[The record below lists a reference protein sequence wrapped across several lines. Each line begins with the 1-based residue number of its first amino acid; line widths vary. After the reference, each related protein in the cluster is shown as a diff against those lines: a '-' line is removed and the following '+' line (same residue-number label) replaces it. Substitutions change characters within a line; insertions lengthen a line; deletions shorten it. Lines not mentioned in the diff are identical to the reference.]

1 MAIYNMG
8 SGGTNFTYQIKF
20 QETEPNYSNSIN
32 TIWIKDS
39 LDFLNPYSSEYS
51 QEQPLQK
58 FVAYKNAMAETA
70 ANLTGAFFASEL
82 KDSTNKYLHLSSKY
96 GAGSGIQFTLNS
108 TKPYIKVQIP
118 AKSGINDEKVDNYIY
133 IAYSNETASEGIILE
148 KIEKIKYSYSTA
160 VQNVETQH
168 DNSNYNY
175 KYMYVFFDADTFHP
189 TKYSAFN
196 LLCYSDSN
204 WGGTPTTIKGSK
216 GTTLNGQLVDN
227 CVLADIYDTVESY
240 YFETEENKAYKLYTN
255 NNLSGQPFEITSAG
269 FNNSIIPSEGNKGR
283 IISQTSKGIYYNDSG
298 TERYYLIPGSLYK
311 NICFTCEKKL
321 NNKPY
326 IVEAT
331 QVYDIHHNYYSLSEN
346 GEKKRKISDFYN
358 EVGYTISDLEPPN
371 LQLPSSTD
379 NKRDI
384 RFWLISG
391 ENPETHFESVRS
403 RKKKQYLSIEGV
415 TAYLPYIKD
424 GEEKHNILY
433 FLHGSIR
440 LAGTNEWIPLKES
453 VDSFFDLESLLEGTL
468 EDIYYSENET
478 LRDYAFYNYT
488 NLKSCTF
495 PHCYSIGTSTFYNCA
510 NLTTVNLPEWN
521 EEPPLTFFTGGK
533 TANDTSPFYGCTNI
547 KNATIGWK
555 SFANGSIGSGK
566 QIAATSPFFSASNIL
581 EYIDL
586 PNCKTIGSCTFAYYN
601 GLKSVKLSP
610 DKSVSIRDSAF
621 YNCANLT
628 NIINDSSIKA
638 IGKLAFSKCLS
649 LSSIDLVNVYSI
661 GEGAFSGC
669 TNLKSIASD
678 TMSSCKTISI
688 NAFMNTAITK
698 IDAPECSIFGT
709 MNSTNSFS
717 GYTLAKTPIAGCG
730 KTLSQIIL
738 GISNGSSPLPAGVFN
753 GSNKSDVSTHLNLLN
768 YISFSQ
774 VSSIGPGAFS
784 YLSYL
789 SNITLSPSLTA
800 LPTSAFQNCATIIQE
815 KTELEEFDYKIF
827 EFQFNNLKY
836 GYSSNG
842 LTYPALIPKYQKVGE
857 EGNYSYVP
865 IEGEKGQEKV
875 QIGSQ
880 AYWPAKDI
888 EGNNIYEEKSNDDG
902 SPYYILKYDENNPM
916 INYDSIK
923 YQDKDYTEII
933 RSETQGSETIYYGKN
948 KRLDLPEDIKNDYEA
963 GIGYSE
969 FDDWIYKYNSDTN
982 DCTFNECY
990 YRQKTTDDGV
1000 PCFKQKIIEHQY
1012 ISEDENLLN
1021 YTLYTKLNDNEEV
1034 FDKIETAEGIF
1045 IEQSMTPQNDPV
1057 YIFNKNNLT
1066 IEKHKTN
1073 EEEGIQTY
1081 IQQESGDY
1089 IESDKIY
1096 INNPDND
1103 YYYVYEVQKNK
1114 YTTITINENNYIIQ
1128 EYDFDKPIYE
1138 LINLIP
1144 KTENDYEAPLIQ
1156 EAIYDNIHAISRL
1169 VDEFNKPKVDS
1180 NFQLQYEAIDHI
1192 YGLKTV
1198 NKGYLLS
1205 LTGNLSIPFGAKMEG
1220 LITVGDNA
1228 FQNCLNLTE
1237 VYAIYGNP
1245 IDGTSYPLGK
1255 TAFNNCTNLE
1265 IVDMPYC
1272 TQITNSAA
1280 SNGFPT
1286 VGCSNLKSLNLSN
1299 AVFNTASAKNKITN
1313 QFCNYNTKTSSP
1325 EVPRYPLLNDIKL
1338 NNILSIASYAFYGYT
1353 NLNNALFNNCLNL
1366 SNNAFGSTAFGFIT
1380 QQELKTVIK
1389 KESRNKGNG
1398 FYDVWEVNENLLNYI
1413 SNNAEKIQNIGQCSN
1428 ILQIPK
1434 VTFTGEEVGIF
1445 ANCSKLMGG
1454 IFGKG
1459 MTIIPKEAFSG
1470 CISLTKIS
1478 QNSIDINDTGVEYNC
1493 LYIPSVSIIG
1503 EGAFHDCGAVQNLI
1517 VSGSQST
1524 IYTGLSQISFGD
1536 VLTEIHSSAFQNCH
1550 NLQTVIFNKDTSN
1563 PISIGNNA
1571 FNNCIN
1577 LTQVK
1582 DIPTQLSYIGENAF
1596 TNLDNARNGTLK
1608 LYFTNFSVEDTVP
1621 SIATNAFP
1629 LRNLMIYFS
1638 SNDIKNKFITATNWN
1653 SYSSFMYVLSNSSTE
1668 T

>member
-58 FVAYKNAMAETA
+58 FIAYKNAMAETA
-70 ANLTGAFFASEL
+70 VNLTGAFFASEL

-96 GAGSGIQFTLNS
+96 GTGSGIQFTLNS

-118 AKSGINDEKVDNYIY
+118 KNSGSNDEKIDNYIY
-133 IAYSNETASEGIILE
+133 VAYSNETASEGIILE

-168 DNSNYNY
+168 DDSNYNY

-216 GTTLNGQLVDN
+216 GTILNGQLVDN

-321 NNKPY
+321 SNKPY

-331 QVYDIHHNYYSLSEN
+331 QVYDIHHNYYSISEN
-346 GEKKRKISDFYN
+346 EEKKRKISDFYN
-358 EVGYTISDLEPPN
+358 EIGYTISDLEPPN
-371 LQLPSSTD
+371 LQLSSSTD
-379 NKRDI
+379 GKRDI

-415 TAYLPYIKD
+415 AAYLPYIKD

-440 LAGTNEWIPLKES
+440 LAGTNEWVPLKES

-468 EDIYYSENET
+468 DDIYYSENES

-488 NLKSCTF
+488 NLKSCNF
-495 PHCYSIGTSTFYNCA
+495 PNCYSIGTSAFYNCA
-510 NLTTVNLPEWN
+510 NLNTVNLPKWN
-521 EEPPLTFFTGGK
+521 EESPLTFFTDGK
-533 TANDTSPFYGCTNI
+533 TANDISPFYGCTNI
-547 KNATIGWK
+547 KSATIGWE
-555 SFANGSIGSGK
+555 SFANGSITANLAVGK
-566 QIAATSPFFSASNIL
+566 QTQISATSPFFSASNTL

-586 PNCKTIGSCTFAYYN
+586 PNCETIGSCTFAYYN
-601 GLKSVKLSP
+601 GLKTVKLSP
-610 DKSVSIRDSAF
+610 DKSVSIGDSAF

-628 NIINDSSIKA
+628 NIINDSSIKV

-649 LSSIDLVNVYSI
+649 LSSIDLVNVSSI

-678 TMSSCKTISI
+678 TMSVKTIGV

-709 MNSTNSFS
+709 MNSSDNFNK
-717 GYTLAKTPIAGCG
+717 YTLNKTPVVGCG
-730 KTLSQIIL
+730 KTLSQIVL
-738 GISNGSSPLPAGVFN
+738 GISNGTSSLPAGVFN
-753 GSNKSDVSTHLNLLN
+753 GGSSTCLNLLN
-768 YISFSQ
+768 SISFSQ
-774 VSSIGPGAFS
+774 VSSIGAGAFS

-865 IEGEKGQEKV
+865 IEGERGQEKV
-875 QIGSQ
+875 PIGSQ
-880 AYWPAKDI
+880 AYWPAKDT

-902 SPYYILKYDENNPM
+902 STYYILKYDENNPM

-948 KRLDLPEDIKNDYEA
+948 KRLDLPEDIKNDYEV

-982 DCTFNECY
+982 AYTFNECY
-990 YRQKTTDDGV
+990 YKQKTADNGTH
-1000 PCFKQKIIEHQY
+1000 CFEYQY
-1012 ISEDENLLN
+1012 TSKDESLLN
-1021 YTLYTKLNDNEEV
+1021 HTFYTKIDSNGKEI
-1034 FDKIETAEGIF
+1034 FDKIKIQKESEKII
-1045 IEQSMTPQNDPV
+1045 IEQSMTTKNNPV
-1057 YIFNKNNLT
+1057 YIFNKENLT
-1066 IEKHKTN
+1066 IKKHKIN
-1073 EEEGIQTY
+1073 NEGIQIY
-1081 IQQESGDY
+1081 IQQDGDY
-1089 IESDKIY
+1089 VIGDKIE
-1096 INNPDND
+1096 INDNND
-1103 YYYVYEVQKNK
+1103 YYYVYAVKENT
-1114 YTTITINENNYIIQ
+1114 YTTISINENQYIVQ
-1128 EYDFDKPIYE
+1128 EYDFDNPIYE
-1138 LINLIP
+1138 LVYENLIY
-1144 KTENDYEAPLIQ
+1144 KTETPLIQ
-1156 EAIYDNIHAISRL
+1156 EALYDNIHAISRQ
-1169 VDEFNKPKVDS
+1169 VDEFNKPIVDS
-1180 NFQLQYEAIDHI
+1180 DFQLQYEAIDHI

-1205 LTGNLSIPFGAKMEG
+1205 LTGNLSILFGARMEG

-1228 FQNCLNLTE
+1228 FQNCKNLTE

-1255 TAFNNCTNLE
+1255 TAFNNCINLE

-1325 EVPRYPLLNDIKL
+1325 EDPRYPLLNDIKL

-1389 KESRNKGNG
+1389 KESRSKGNG
-1398 FYDVWEVNENLLNYI
+1398 FYDVWKVNENLLNYI
-1413 SNNAEKIQNIGQCSN
+1413 SNNTEKIQSIGQCSN

-1434 VTFTGEEVGIF
+1434 VTFTNKEIGVF
-1445 ANCSKLMGG
+1445 ANCTKLMGG
-1454 IFGKG
+1454 IFGEG
-1459 MTIIPKEAFSG
+1459 MTIVPEQAFMN
-1470 CISLTKIS
+1470 CTSLTRIS
-1478 QNSIDINDTGVEYNC
+1478 QDSININDPGVEYNC
-1493 LYIPSVSIIG
+1493 LYIPFASTIG
-1503 EGAFHDCGAVQNLI
+1503 KAAFLNCDNLI
-1517 VSGSQST
+1517 QT
-1524 IYTGLSQISFGD
+1524 TFGNN
-1536 VLTEIHSSAFQNCH
+1536 LTKIEESAFKGC
-1550 NLQTVIFNKDTSN
+1550 NKLEKIILPTTLTN
-1563 PISIGNNA
+1563 IGNEAFYQTAAELKKINIYLDGFTDPAIYPLPSLAENA
-1571 FNNCIN
+1571 FNNNNSQGIIIFNNKDAYDKYIN
-1577 LTQVK
+1577 AL
-1582 DIPTQLSYIGENAF
+1582 PSNYIRANCRYLDADGE
-1596 TNLDNARNGTLK
+1596 T
-1608 LYFTNFSVEDTVP
+1608 
-1621 SIATNAFP
+1621 
-1629 LRNLMIYFS
+1629 
-1638 SNDIKNKFITATNWN
+1638 IKQ
-1653 SYSSFMYVLSNSSTE
+1653 
-1668 T
+1668 

>member
-96 GAGSGIQFTLNS
+96 GTGSGIQFTLKS

-118 AKSGINDEKVDNYIY
+118 AKSGINDEKIDNYIY
-133 IAYSNETASEGIILE
+133 VAYSNETASEGIILE

-168 DNSNYNY
+168 DDSNYNY

-189 TKYSAFN
+189 AKYSAFN

-204 WGGTPTTIKGSK
+204 WGGTPTTIKGST

-321 NNKPY
+321 SNKPY

-331 QVYDIHHNYYSLSEN
+331 QVYDIHHNYYSISEN
-346 GEKKRKISDFYN
+346 EEKKRKISDFYN
-358 EVGYTISDLEPPN
+358 EIGYTISDLKPPN
-371 LQLPSSTD
+371 LQLSSSTD
-379 NKRDI
+379 GKRDI

-415 TAYLPYIKD
+415 AAYLPYIKD

-453 VDSFFDLESLLEGTL
+453 IDSFFDLESLLEGTL

-495 PHCYSIGTSTFYNCA
+495 PHCYSIGTSVFYNCA

-521 EEPPLTFFTGGK
+521 EEPPFTFFTNGK
-533 TANDTSPFYGCTNI
+533 IANDISPFYGCTNI
-547 KNATIGWK
+547 KSATIGWK
-555 SFANGSIGSGK
+555 SFANGSISANLAVGK
-566 QIAATSPFFSASNIL
+566 QTQISATSPFFSASNTL

-586 PNCKTIGSCTFAYYN
+586 PNCETIGNCTFAYYN
-601 GLKSVKLSP
+601 GLKSVKLNS
-610 DKSVSIRDSAF
+610 DKLVSIGDSAF

-628 NIINDSSIKA
+628 NIINDSSIKV

-649 LSSIDLVNVYSI
+649 LSSIDLVNVSSI

-768 YISFSQ
+768 SISFSQ

-836 GYSSNG
+836 GYTNNELS
-842 LTYPALIPKYQKVGE
+842 YPALIPKYQKVGE
-857 EGNYSYVP
+857 EGNYSYIP

-875 QIGSQ
+875 PIGSQ
-880 AYWPAKDI
+880 AYWPAKDT

-1012 ISEDENLLN
+1012 ISKDENLLN
-1021 YTLYTKLNDNEEV
+1021 YTLYTKLDDNKEV
-1034 FDKIETAEGIF
+1034 FDKIETPEGIF

-1057 YIFNKNNLT
+1057 YIFNKDNLT

-1144 KTENDYEAPLIQ
+1144 KTGNDYKAPLIQ
-1156 EAIYDNIHAISRL
+1156 EALYDNIHAISRQVNKL
-1169 VDEFNKPKVDS
+1169 NNKPIVNSD
-1180 NFQLQYEAIDHI
+1180 FQLQYEAIDHI

-1205 LTGNLSIPFGAKMEG
+1205 LTGNLSIPFGARMEG

-1228 FQNCLNLTE
+1228 FQNCKNLTE

-1245 IDGTSYPLGK
+1245 IDSTSYLLGK

-1299 AVFNTASAKNKITN
+1299 AVFNTTNSKNIIIN
-1313 QFCNYNTKTSSP
+1313 QFCSYNTTKKAP
-1325 EVPRYPLLNDIKL
+1325 EDPRYPLLNDIKL
-1338 NNILSIASYAFYGYT
+1338 NKILSIASYAFYGYT
-1353 NLNNALFNNCLNL
+1353 NLNNALFNDCLNL
-1366 SNNAFGSTAFGFIT
+1366 SNNVFGSTAFGFIT
-1380 QQELKTVIK
+1380 QKELKTVIK
-1389 KESRNKGNG
+1389 KESRSKGNG
-1398 FYDVWEVNENLLNYI
+1398 FYDVWEVNGNLLNYI
-1413 SNNAEKIQNIGQCSN
+1413 SNNAEKIQNIEQCSN

-1434 VTFTGEEVGIF
+1434 VTFTGKEIGIF
-1445 ANCSKLMGG
+1445 ANCSKLTGG
-1454 IFGKG
+1454 IFGEG
-1459 MTIIPKEAFSG
+1459 MTIVPEQAFKE
-1470 CISLTKIS
+1470 CTSLTKIS
-1478 QNSIDINDTGVEYNC
+1478 QGSIDINDPNVEYNC
-1493 LYIPSVSIIG
+1493 LYIPSVTTIG
-1503 EGAFHDCGAVQNLI
+1503 KQAF
-1517 VSGSQST
+1517 
-1524 IYTGLSQISFGD
+1524 FGCD
-1536 VLTEIHSSAFQNCH
+1536 NLTEIIFGNGLTRIEESAFKGCNKLEKIILPTTLKTISSEAFC
-1550 NLQTVIFNKDTSN
+1550 QTVAQTELKTINIYLDSEFTDPAIHPLPSLAE
-1563 PISIGNNA
+1563 NA
-1571 FNNCIN
+1571 FNNNNSQGIIIFN
-1577 LTQVK
+1577 NK
-1582 DIPTQLSYIGENAF
+1582 DAYDKYISALPSNYVRANCRYLDADGE
-1596 TNLDNARNGTLK
+1596 T
-1608 LYFTNFSVEDTVP
+1608 
-1621 SIATNAFP
+1621 
-1629 LRNLMIYFS
+1629 
-1638 SNDIKNKFITATNWN
+1638 IKQ
-1653 SYSSFMYVLSNSSTE
+1653 
-1668 T
+1668 